1 MELLTKYTVKM
12 DKNINFKK
20 LSNAEINIKMK
31 NYENEYSVK
40 KSQIIQLV
48 HELEDLD
55 YVYIKAKEELERRG
69 ILKDG

>member
-1 MELLTKYTVKM
+1 M
-12 DKNINFKK
+12 DRNIDFKK

-31 NYENEYSVK
+31 NYDNEYSIK

-48 HELEDLD
+48 HDLEDLD

-69 ILKDG
+69 ILKDE

>member
-1 MELLTKYTVKM
+1 M
-12 DKNINFKK
+12 DRNIDFKK

-31 NYENEYSVK
+31 NYDNEYSVK

-48 HELEDLD
+48 HDLEDLD

-69 ILKDG
+69 ILKDE